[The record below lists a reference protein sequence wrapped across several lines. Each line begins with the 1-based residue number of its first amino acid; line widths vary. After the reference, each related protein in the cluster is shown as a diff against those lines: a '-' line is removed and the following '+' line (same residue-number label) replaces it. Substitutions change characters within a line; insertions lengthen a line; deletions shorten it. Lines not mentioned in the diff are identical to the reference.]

1 MCGHNME
8 YLMKLIWTA
17 KKLFPKHSDNHLD
30 ELEQEVYEI
39 AKRKGDSLEEY
50 RYGNMHWPI

>member
-1 MCGHNME
+1 ME